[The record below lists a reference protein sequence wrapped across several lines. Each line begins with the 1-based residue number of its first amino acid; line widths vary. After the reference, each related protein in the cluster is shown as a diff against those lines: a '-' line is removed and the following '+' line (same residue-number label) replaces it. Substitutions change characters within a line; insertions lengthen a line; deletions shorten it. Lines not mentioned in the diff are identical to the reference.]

1 MMTRAIL
8 IRQHKTHGSAWVS
21 PTSPQLLVIF
31 VIILVIVVV
40 TTIVIVIVVV
50 IRIVMVIVVVVGVQF
65 FSREEMPF
73 IRETCRIVIFITS
86 ALTYAEQ
93 PAQKAGEEVVDGL
106 YIDGGGHQLAPLG
119 IFTAN
124 LVQKQIH
131 EDLLHCLGHIG
142 YIYLQSFIIVNIIV
156 LIIVSIL
163 SQQAGVVSGWQ
174 GGEW

>member
-1 MMTRAIL
+1 MTRAIL

-65 FSREEMPF
+65 FSREKMPF

-93 PAQKAGEEVVDGL
+93 HVQKAG
-106 YIDGGGHQLAPLG
+106 
-119 IFTAN
+119 
-124 LVQKQIH
+124 
-131 EDLLHCLGHIG
+131 
-142 YIYLQSFIIVNIIV
+142 
-156 LIIVSIL
+156 
-163 SQQAGVVSGWQ
+163 
-174 GGEW
+174 

>member
-1 MMTRAIL
+1 MSL
-8 IRQHKTHGSAWVS
+8 PV
-21 PTSPQLLVIF
+21 
-31 VIILVIVVV
+31 
-40 TTIVIVIVVV
+40 
-50 IRIVMVIVVVVGVQF
+50 
-65 FSREEMPF
+65 
-73 IRETCRIVIFITS
+73 VIFIFS

-142 YIYLQSFIIVNIIV
+142 YRSSSLLFRSMSPSSYL
-156 LIIVSIL
+156 L